1 MKMFKMV
8 TGHFTTWSQMTRA
21 ATTTTITTTVLKPLI
36 RSNPGKLAPE
46 LLETLKRELEIKI

>member
-21 ATTTTITTTVLKPLI
+21 ATTTTTTTVLKPLI